1 MRVVKSRDSE
11 FSNQVYGLEWCPDGE
26 PRLVMD
32 GVYDNWLH
40 LLKDEQVMK
49 HWLRIL
55 DYYAGDAGE
64 TFDSKDWRNW
74 VASDEQWDVSE
85 RTANRHLNEMATIG
99 LIESNGQK
107 GNMRIWVRTELR
119 VKDWGK

>member
-1 MRVVKSRDSE
+1 
-11 FSNQVYGLEWCPDGE
+11 
-26 PRLVMD
+26 MD

-55 DYYAGDAGE
+55 DEYVPKEGDK
-64 TFDSKDWRNW
+64 FDGKDWRNW
-74 VASDEQWDVSE
+74 VDNDALWNVTE

-99 LIESNGQK
+99 LIVNIGQE
-107 GNMRIWVRTELR
+107 GNMRLWMRTELR
-119 VKDWGK
+119 VKDWGE